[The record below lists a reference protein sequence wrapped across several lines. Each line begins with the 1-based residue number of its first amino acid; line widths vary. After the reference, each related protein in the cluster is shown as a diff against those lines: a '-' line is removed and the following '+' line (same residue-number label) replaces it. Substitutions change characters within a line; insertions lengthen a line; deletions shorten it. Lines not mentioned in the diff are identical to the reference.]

1 MIRWISTLALALCLV
16 LPLSAKQADEHTHA
30 HEHAKPTSTTTNSA
44 IQLGTDY
51 IEVSQSFGTTNQDV
65 IEVIEFFGYNCPHCA
80 HAEPVYVKWKKTLAK
95 DVKFIQEP
103 AVFGG
108 VWDIMAQAYY
118 AAQSMNV
125 LDKTHQAIFDGIHKE
140 NTIKNVGSLMDAY
153 EQNGVNPKVFE
164 KTMESFAV
172 KAQIEQSRKKQMAWG
187 IQSTPSI
194 VVAGKYLVTVPSGH
208 DQFTRQT
215 KIVDQLIDKVR
226 KERASAKDAPSKK
239 ATKAVEENTTEKAA
253 K

>member
-1 MIRWISTLALALCLV
+1 MIRWISTLALAFCLV
-16 LPLSAKQADEHTHA
+16 LPLSAKEAAAD
-30 HEHAKPTSTTTNSA
+30 

-51 IEVSQSFGTTNQDV
+51 IEVSQPFGAINEDT

-80 HAEPVYVKWKKTLAK
+80 HAEPVYVKWKKTLGK
-95 DVKFIQEP
+95 DVTFIQEP

-140 NTIKNVGSLMDAY
+140 NTIKNVGSLMDVY
-153 EQNGVNPKVFE
+153 EQHGVDPEVFE
-164 KTMESFAV
+164 KTMDSFAV

-187 IQSTPSI
+187 VQSTPSI

-215 KIVDQLIDKVR
+215 QIVDQLIDKVR
-226 KERASAKDAPSKK
+226 AERATGKPTKEVSEKVAETVEKK
-239 ATKAVEENTTEKAA
+239 VKEKAA
-253 K
+253 KTTTE